1 MSTPEPLSPDE
12 LYRHCTPDSFSFT
25 TTAELPDITE
35 FIGQERA
42 TEAMNFAL
50 GMAREGY
57 NVFVLGPQG
66 TGRHTLALQHLRR
79 AAAAKPRPGDWCYVN
94 NFDDPQRPN
103 ALLFP
108 AGRGR
113 QFREDIEKLIKDAHS
128 ALPAAFESDDYR
140 MRRQVIEDAF
150 RREQAAA
157 FESVQREA
165 DAREIAV
172 MQTPTGLAFAPKRK
186 GEVISPEDFQKL
198 PEGEQRQ
205 IGKAIEEL
213 GRTLQQAMQGMPK
226 RARAARQKIDE
237 LDREIASFTAG
248 SLIDELVRAYAD
260 LPEVV
265 QHLKDFLA
273 DIVDNAVLFLIPQ
286 GATPAGERRSDS
298 PFRPR
303 PSEQP
308 AERRYGVNLFV
319 ECADCE
325 GAPVVFEDHPTYP
338 RLLGEVEHT
347 AEMGALF
354 TDFHLIRSGA
364 LHRANGGYLVLDA
377 QKVLTQPYAWDALKR
392 TLRSRTI
399 KIESLGQALSLIS
412 TVSLEPEPIPLSVK
426 VVLIGDR
433 PTYSLLQYFD
443 PEFFD
448 LFKVLVELDDQ
459 MVRTPD
465 NHFRMAQLIGMIARQ
480 EGLKSF
486 DRGSVARV
494 IDESA
499 RQADDSERLSA
510 RIRSIADLVREADY
524 WASTNGQAVV
534 TRGDVQT
541 AVDARIKRVSRIRE
555 RLQEEILRE
564 TILIDTKGARVG
576 QANGL
581 SVLSIGELTFGRPSR
596 ITARLHM
603 GAGRVIDIEREVAL
617 GGPLHSKGVLILSSY
632 LAAHYASDRPLS
644 LSASLVFEQSYG
656 GVEGDSASSAE
667 LYTLV
672 SALADVPIKQSF
684 AVTGSV
690 NQYGEVQAIG
700 GVNEKIEG
708 FFDIC
713 AARGLTGEQGVI
725 IPAANVKHLMLRQ
738 DVIDA
743 VRDRRFFIY
752 AVKTIDEGLEI
763 LTGIRAGEKRPDG
776 TFPEGTVNERARL
789 KLLDYAE
796 RRRLYAI
803 PPREPGEAEAARGD
817 KKT

>member
-1 MSTPEPLSPDE
+1 MSAPEPLSPDE

-25 TTAELPDITE
+25 TTAELPEITE
-35 FIGQERA
+35 FVGQERA
-42 TEAMNFAL
+42 IEAISFGL

-57 NVFVLGPQG
+57 NIFVLGPQG
-66 TGRHTLALQHLRR
+66 TGRHGFALQHVQRV
-79 AAAAKPRPGDWCYVN
+79 AATKPRPGDWCYVA

-103 ALLFP
+103 ALRLP

-113 QFREDIEKLIKDAHS
+113 QFRGDLDKLIRDVRS
-128 ALPAAFESDDYR
+128 ALPAAFEGDDYR

-150 RREQAAA
+150 RRDQAAA
-157 FESVQREA
+157 FEALQREA

-186 GEVISPEDFQKL
+186 GEVMNPEEFQKL
-198 PEGEQRQ
+198 SEEEQRR
-205 IGKAIEEL
+205 IGQDIEEL
-213 GRTLQQAMQGMPK
+213 GRVLQQAMQGTPK

-237 LDREIASFTAG
+237 LDREIASFTVA
-248 SLIDELVRAYAD
+248 SLIDDLVRAYAD

-265 QHLKDFLA
+265 QHLKALLA
-273 DIVDNAVLFLIPQ
+273 DIVDNAILFLLPQ
-286 GATPAGERRSDS
+286 GAGPAGERRPDL
-298 PFRPR
+298 PFRTR
-303 PSEQP
+303 ASEQP

-325 GAPVVFEDHPTYP
+325 GAPVIFEDHPTYS
-338 RLLGEVEHT
+338 RLIGEVEHT

-354 TDFHLIRSGA
+354 TDFNLIRPGA
-364 LHRANGGYLVLDA
+364 LHRANGGYVVLDA

-392 TLRSRTI
+392 ALRAKMI

-426 VVLIGDR
+426 VALIGDR
-433 PTYSLLQYFD
+433 FTYSILQYYD

-448 LFKVLVELDDQ
+448 LFKVLVELDDE
-459 MVRTPD
+459 MLRTPE
-465 NHFRMAQLIGMIARQ
+465 NHHRMAQLIGTIARQ
-480 EGLKSF
+480 ERLKPF
-486 DRGSVARV
+486 DRGSVARI

-499 RQADDSERLSA
+499 RQADDAERLST
-510 RIRSIADLVREADY
+510 RIRSIADLAREADY
-524 WASTNGQAVV
+524 WAGAQGRAVV
-534 TRGDVQT
+534 TRSDVQS
-541 AVDARIKRVSRIRE
+541 AIDARIKRMGRIRE

-564 TILIDTKGARVG
+564 TILIDTTGARVG
-576 QANGL
+576 QVNGL

-596 ITARLHM
+596 ITARLHV

-632 LAAHYASDRPLS
+632 LAAHYAGDRPLS

-667 LYTLV
+667 LYALV
-672 SALADVPIKQSF
+672 SALADVPLKQSF

-738 DVIDA
+738 DVIDSVKA
-743 VRDRRFFIY
+743 KRFFIY
-752 AVKTIDEGLEI
+752 AVKTINEGLEV
-763 LTGIRAGEKRPDG
+763 LTGIPAGERRPDG

-789 KLLDYAE
+789 KLLEFAE
-796 RRRLYAI
+796 RRRFYAI
-803 PPREPGEAEAARGD
+803 PPREAGEGETEAGGR
-817 KKT
+817 KT